1 VTLGTANPTITV
13 SAKTL
18 TIGGVIGEGA
28 AGRGITKAGAGTLVL
43 NGTGNYTGA
52 TTINVGKL
60 VVGGTLGSGDVTVA
74 AGANL
79 TINGSNVIAD
89 TATLNVAGTG
99 VVVLNNTEK
108 EVVKKLILDGVEQPP
123 VATYGAIGSGAVNES
138 AAFSGKGLLA
148 FPPQGT
154 LLVVK

>member
-1 VTLGTANPTITV
+1 MLAEAAA
-13 SAKTL
+13 SLELAQSRLKLAKNEQERNAPL
-18 TIGGVIGEGA
+18 AEKRAIA
-28 AGRGITKAGAGTLVL
+28 DADFQ
-43 NGTGNYTGA
+43 
-52 TTINVGKL
+52 KL
-60 VVGGTLGSGDVTVA
+60 VTDTAAREAEVA
-74 AGANL
+74 AA
-79 TINGSNVIAD
+79 VAD
-89 TATLNVAGTG
+89 AD